1 MKPQV
6 LLVAVAALAV
16 LAALPLAESKG
27 HGIGEHAEAATASAW
42 PCCDTCGSCTRS
54 IPPQCLCED
63 EAPGGCHPEC
73 RNCVKS
79 TDGGSDV
86 FRCADRITN
95 FCKRRCTPAAS
106 A

>member
-6 LLVAVAALAV
+6 LLVAVAVLAV